1 MTRTEFLNEL
11 EQNLNQSLDQNQI
24 YAVLHSFADIY
35 NHGERQG
42 KREFEIS
49 NEIGKPKELANQ
61 IIAMWACD
69 TLKKSPS
76 LKNLFSAFGSL
87 YRMSIWGPVLGFPA
101 LLFSLLLSLC
111 VLLVV
116 GFLSICSL
124 AGIFSSFLS
133 FSYVDGVLALC
144 FLFISIFFLGVSLL
158 LFSLF
163 VYMVGQL
170 FRWAGGR
177 FQRIYARQG
186 KKLPKIKL

>member
-69 TLKKSPS
+69 TLKKSPN

-101 LLFSLLLSLC
+101 LLFSLLPASSPPSSPFPMWTACWPCASSLS
-111 VLLVV
+111 
-116 GFLSICSL
+116 
-124 AGIFSSFLS
+124 AS
-133 FSYVDGVLALC
+133 FS
-144 FLFISIFFLGVSLL
+144 
-158 LFSLF
+158 
-163 VYMVGQL
+163 
-170 FRWAGGR
+170 
-177 FQRIYARQG
+177 
-186 KKLPKIKL
+186 